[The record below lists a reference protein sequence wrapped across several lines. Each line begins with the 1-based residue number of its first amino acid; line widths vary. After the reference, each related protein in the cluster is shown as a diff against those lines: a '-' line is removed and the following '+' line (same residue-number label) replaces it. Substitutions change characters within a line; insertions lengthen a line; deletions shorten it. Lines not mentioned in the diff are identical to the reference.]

1 MKRRV
6 VVTGMGIISS
16 LGNHY
21 EDVIKAIYHGKS
33 GIEKVPYWEEL
44 KFPSTIAGTIKN
56 IADKKAASGLSKKK
70 MAYASDAALYTIL
83 AANDALTAAQL
94 EPEDLKNEQTAC
106 IVGSGVG
113 GLNAIYSGAERVY
126 SNRISRVNPYTVVHA
141 MSSSCSASI
150 SNMFSIEGRSYSI
163 SSACATSTHS
173 IGQSFE
179 LIQSGAI
186 NRSIT
191 GGGEEL
197 NELICGA
204 FCAMRMALST
214 HFNDTP
220 ETASRPY
227 DAQRDGF
234 VMSGGGGI
242 VVLEDLETAQKR
254 NAPIFAEILGF
265 WANSDGNSMILP
277 EPTGRQTAECMKK
290 AIQNAN
296 LKPQDIDYVNTHGT
310 STIEGDLAE
319 VQALRTVFGSDS
331 NIPNFSSTK
340 SMTGHAIGASGAN
353 ELIQCIGMLQQG
365 FLAPSINITSLDVA
379 FHGLPIVTETTEKPA
394 KVIMKN
400 SFGFGGTNAVMVIGQ
415 YNG

>member
-16 LGNHY
+16 LGNQY
-21 EDVIKAIYHGKS
+21 DDVIKAIYEGKS
-33 GIEKVPYWEEL
+33 GIETVPYWQEL
-44 KFPSTIAGTIKN
+44 NFPSTIAGTIKN
-56 IADKKAASGLSKKK
+56 IDDKKTASGLSKKK
-70 MAYASDAALYTIL
+70 LAYASDAALYTIL
-83 AANDALTAAQL
+83 AANDALQLAQL
-94 EPEDLKNEQTAC
+94 EPEDLQNEQTAC

-126 SNRISRVNPYTVVHA
+126 SNRINRVNPYTVVHA

-214 HFNDTP
+214 HFNDDP
-220 ETASRPY
+220 QTASRPY

-254 NAPIFAEILGF
+254 NAPIFAEVLGF

-296 LKPQDIDYVNTHGT
+296 LTPQDIDYVNTHGT

-319 VQALRTVFGSDS
+319 SQALKTVFGD
-331 NIPNFSSTK
+331 NIPDFSSTK

-365 FLAPSINITSLDVA
+365 FIAPSINIQQLDEA
-379 FHGLPIVTETTEKPA
+379 FTGLPIVTETKEKQA
-394 KVIMKN
+394 KIIMKN

-415 YNG
+415 YSGE

>member
-1 MKRRV
+1 MNRRV

-16 LGNHY
+16 IGNNY
-21 EDVIKAIYHGKS
+21 DDVIKAIYAGKS

-44 KFPSTIAGTIKN
+44 DFPSTVAGTINN

-70 MAYASDAALYTIL
+70 MAYASDAALYCIL
-83 AANDALTAAQL
+83 AANDALQLSQL

-126 SNRISRVNPYTVVHA
+126 SNRINRVNPYTVVHA
-141 MSSSCSASI
+141 MSSSCSASV
-150 SNMFSIEGRSYSI
+150 SNVFSIEGRSYSI

-197 NELICGA
+197 NELTCGA

-214 HFNDTP
+214 HFNDAP

-234 VMSGGGGI
+234 VISGGGGI

-296 LKPQDIDYVNTHGT
+296 LTPKDIDYVNTHGT

-319 VQALRTVFGSDS
+319 VQALRTVFGNDA
-331 NIPNFSSTK
+331 IPSFSSTK

-353 ELIQCIGMLQQG
+353 ELIQCIGMLQNG
-365 FLAPSINITSLDVA
+365 FMAPSINIMNLDEA
-379 FHGLPIVTETTEKPA
+379 FLGLPIVTETTEKPI
-394 KVIMKN
+394 KTIMKN

-415 YNG
+415 YIK